1 MVGFKTDLSLRTALL
16 EAETSFNE
24 FKLILVLISLVDN
37 TEVQIEEYRLYQNI
51 ENAGCLKIFRIILDF
66 PVRTFGGKC
75 TLDSDV
81 CI

>member
-37 TEVQIEEYRLYQNI
+37 TGVQIEEYRVYQNI
-51 ENAGCLKIFRIILDF
+51 ENTNMYTGCL
-66 PVRTFGGKC
+66 
-75 TLDSDV
+75 
-81 CI
+81 